1 MVLKATKTLDELEKR
16 ILALGQRWSCLQ
28 GSKSPAAKYA
38 TLRCV
43 LTQQVR
49 RSVVDDLGNDATS
62 KLDHRNDAGICWKSH
77 PLGASRR
84 TSRRGIRRRTRGARR
99 ARPVFAATVDPLFAA
114 KVYPLFAAK
123 VYPLFAA
130 KVDPVFATTV
140 GHVFS
145 TRFKLVRDGRA
156 DIVFSFWGHDHR
168 HELVQIYNTVLNPQV

>member
-49 RSVVDDLGNDATS
+49 RSLVDDLGNDATS
-62 KLDHRNDAGICWKSH
+62 KLDHRNDAVICWKSH

-114 KVYPLFAAK
+114 KVDPVFA
-123 VYPLFAA
+123 PTFGH
-130 KVDPVFATTV
+130 VFATTV

-168 HELVQIYNTVLNPQV
+168 HELVQIYDSVLNPQV